1 MAKRENHY
9 EAAFEAWL
17 RMRGVPY
24 VAVDESRRV
33 LLAQASI
40 KSLDF
45 IVTAPQGASWLVDVK
60 GRLFPGGRR
69 RQYWRNWSTLDDL
82 EGLACWERL
91 FGERFQGL
99 FVFAYN
105 VVGTRAPLPIERL
118 FAFRGRT
125 YGFVGVRLDHYAW
138 HARPISPRW
147 GTVALSARR
156 FMQLAR
162 PADELL

>member
-1 MAKRENHY
+1 MANRENHY
-9 EAAFEAWL
+9 EAAFESWL
-17 RMRGVPY
+17 RSRGVPY
-24 VAVDESRRV
+24 VAVDETRRS

-45 IVTAPQGASWLVDVK
+45 IVTTPQGVSWLVDVK

-91 FGERFQGL
+91 FGERFHGL

-105 VVGTRAPLPIERL
+105 VIGTRSPLPAERL
-118 FAFRGRT
+118 FSFRGRS
-125 YGFVGVRLDHYAW
+125 YGFVGIRLDQYMW
-138 HARPISPRW
+138 NARPISPRW
-147 GTVALSARR
+147 GTVAMSARQFVR
-156 FMQLAR
+156 LAR